1 MTRNGTAIRWLIA
14 ILLTTLPGCANPPKT
29 ENEKLDLNDDVQSAL
44 NRFKRDDPGLDDFL
58 TQHSVGYLMFPS
70 IGKAGAL
77 LGGAY
82 GEGELFEGDQL
93 VGYADVSQASLG
105 LQLGGQT
112 YSELLVF
119 GTADALN
126 RLKEKKLQLGANASA
141 VALSD
146 GASGAARFQNGVV
159 VFTQAKGGLMFE
171 ASLAGQRFTFTPSS
185 R

>member
-1 MTRNGTAIRWLIA
+1 MKRNGTVSKWLVA
-14 ILLTTLPGCANPPKT
+14 ILFTTLPSCTHAPKT

-44 NRFKRDDPGLDDFL
+44 NRFKRADPGLEDFL
-58 TQHSVGYLMFPS
+58 QGSVGYLMFPS
-70 IGKAGAL
+70 VGKAGAL

-82 GEGELFEGDQL
+82 GQGELFEGDEL
-93 VGYADVSQASLG
+93 VGYADVSQASVG
-105 LQLGGQT
+105 FQFGGQT

-126 RLKEKKLQLGANASA
+126 LLKDKKLQFGANASA
-141 VALSD
+141 VALTD

-159 VFTQAKGGLMFE
+159 VFTQAKGGLMLE
-171 ASLAGQRFTFTPSS
+171 ASIAGQRFTFTPST